1 METRAPSSEAS
12 SESVGHRS
20 CRDTALFAMRNSWR
34 ACIAVMVATSERLS
48 CQTIVKTAVKRIY
61 LTKHAVSIGYHPDLR
76 SNGAS
81 ALMSRRN

>member
-48 CQTIVKTAVKRIY
+48 CQTIVNRKQRSK
-61 LTKHAVSIGYHPDLR
+61 GYTTQNVR
-76 SNGAS
+76 SAS
-81 ALMSRRN
+81 GIIQI